1 MRYPI
6 GIMLAGALA
15 LGIAGCTQA
24 ETGTEIDT
32 GSIEP
37 PAIEAEPESGA
48 EEPSMGEYEM
58 GEMPSEEAQT
68 AAAEAA
74 QAEAEAGVVYA
85 GAGDKGGAVSL
96 PAGET
101 LRIELETIPTAGY
114 VWQIVE
120 KPDFLELAGENT
132 RATNPAMQNLP
143 GFTGGN
149 HYMSFDLTAAAEG
162 SGVIKLTE
170 GRPWETDET
179 PSDTFELTVTVTAA
193 E

>member
-15 LGIAGCTQA
+15 LGITGCTPG
-24 ETGTEIDT
+24 ETGAEIDA

-37 PAIEAEPESGA
+37 PAIESETDAGA
-48 EEPSMGEYEM
+48 EEPPMGEYEM
-58 GEMPSEEAQT
+58 GEMPSEAAQAAAADAAQ
-68 AAAEAA
+68 AAAES
-74 QAEAEAGVVYA
+74 GVVYA
-85 GAGDKGGAVSL
+85 GADDKGGAISL
-96 PAGET
+96 PPGET

-132 RATNPAMQNLP
+132 RATNPALQNLP

-149 HYMSFDLTAAAEG
+149 HYMSFDLRAAAEG

-170 GRPWETDET
+170 GRPWETEET
-179 PSDTFELTVTVTAA
+179 PSDTFDLTVTVTAA

>member
-6 GIMLAGALA
+6 GMMMAGALA
-15 LGIAGCTQA
+15 LGLAACTPA
-24 ETGTEIDT
+24 ETEVDT
-32 GSIEP
+32 GSVEP
-37 PAIEAEPESGA
+37 PAVDAETAETEA
-48 EEPSMGEYEM
+48 EEPGMGEYEM

-85 GAGDKGGAVSL
+85 GADQAGGNVSL
-96 PAGET
+96 AAGET

-120 KPDFLELAGENT
+120 KPDFLSVVGENT
-132 RATNPAMQNLP
+132 RATNPALQNLP

-149 HYMSFDLTAAAEG
+149 HYMSFDLTA
-162 SGVIKLTE
+162 SGAGTGVVKLTE
-170 GRPWETDET
+170 GRPWETEEEPMDAY
-179 PSDTFELTVTVTAA
+179 ELTVTVTAA